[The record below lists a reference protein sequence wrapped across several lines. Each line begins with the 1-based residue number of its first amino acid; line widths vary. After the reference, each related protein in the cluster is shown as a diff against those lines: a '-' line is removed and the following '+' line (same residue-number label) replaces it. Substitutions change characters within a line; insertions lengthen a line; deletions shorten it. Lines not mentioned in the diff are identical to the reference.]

1 MHETSYNPTQISL
14 VTRQLHSAIVADKES
29 MAYFL
34 LLTICVLLHFDTTS
48 SLQAS
53 TVRELSGLYSNTKHY
68 VSAVNFNGSA
78 ADPSFQNV
86 SQACQN
92 AILGLKNSSRV
103 AAKYIDASGRPNS
116 GVSSGNLVWLGSY
129 ATCKTIPDAQYCLST
144 DVTIVIFTGG
154 KKPKVIPYV
163 EWGLCVPAACSEED
177 VSYGFGDIV
186 KGKLKMAEQLPVFKK
201 PKRDRNRFTLQF
213 EAPLEESSRIE
224 ALKDRVKGCKLRW
237 QVENNTEWLERVLD
251 VVEMMQSSP
260 ASPLSQPSSPTP
272 SPFLA
277 PVTPPQVRYFSSRF
291 SPGSSPIPSPSP
303 PGSISSPVAV
313 TPPSGQQ
320 RVEIHTPVEEDDGS
334 YFVASTATV
343 RRLLKSV
350 TESNGNCPSCH
361 GVLLLETTE
370 MQRRVSVR
378 CQRNHEVVWFSSPI
392 TNSKFLI
399 NLRMIH
405 GFLSSGLTET
415 QYRGF
420 MEAASLGSVEHTYLD
435 TVVNKLG
442 YSASVTEMYENSLAQ
457 ARMKVQRSADYM
469 AQNGD
474 AEPAIV
480 PLCRNKRV
488 IGTVNWSKKDLASAQ
503 SREVPMTKELIHQL
517 EAKGHRV
524 VEVAHDAVESIRKWL
539 LEEKGIKNSFDS
551 WHGNR
556 TFGNIDLYLFST
568 PVNPSN

>member
-1 MHETSYNPTQISL
+1 
-14 VTRQLHSAIVADKES
+14 
-29 MAYFL
+29 
-34 LLTICVLLHFDTTS
+34 
-48 SLQAS
+48 
-53 TVRELSGLYSNTKHY
+53 
-68 VSAVNFNGSA
+68 
-78 ADPSFQNV
+78 
-86 SQACQN
+86 
-92 AILGLKNSSRV
+92 
-103 AAKYIDASGRPNS
+103 
-116 GVSSGNLVWLGSY
+116 
-129 ATCKTIPDAQYCLST
+129 
-144 DVTIVIFTGG
+144 
-154 KKPKVIPYV
+154 
-163 EWGLCVPAACSEED
+163 
-177 VSYGFGDIV
+177 
-186 KGKLKMAEQLPVFKK
+186 MAEQLPVFKK

-474 AEPAIV
+474 VIITDARHDSSRSAQHTTVTAISYQ
-480 PLCRNKRV
+480 NKRV

-517 EAKGHRV
+517 EAKGGKAVKKRIQKVANGLKRDEGKTWFPELTDKVKATKTHFYYAMRNNDGTEEGFRKYLLNIIPHYQGDHTNCYEESRCHMSDYVCTKKPLETPQAIDAFRKALMDTAIYKKPSDYMTCRDTYWIETFHVVILIYAAKRINFGDDTYIMRV
-524 VEVAHDAVESIRKWL
+524 QLAALDWNENVDHEVSSLQFHQYARNPDRMAPIRILVPK
-539 LEEKGIKNSFDS
+539 
-551 WHGNR
+551 
-556 TFGNIDLYLFST
+556 TFEFRKKIWEIFLQSL
-568 PVNPSN
+568 